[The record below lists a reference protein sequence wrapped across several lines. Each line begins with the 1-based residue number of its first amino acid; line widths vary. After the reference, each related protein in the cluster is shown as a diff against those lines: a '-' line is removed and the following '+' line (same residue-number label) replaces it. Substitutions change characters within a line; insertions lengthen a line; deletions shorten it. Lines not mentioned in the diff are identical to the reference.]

1 MVAGEQEMISIVDAA
16 TELCIQIR
24 TATPAGVTA
33 GFIKPHASTLGGQPH
48 RSSKASDA
56 GADDMHRAQFCFQ
69 TRPCR
74 NTSQS
79 LTGFD
84 TLTRVAGSRHPERN
98 RVESVEW

>member
-1 MVAGEQEMISIVDAA
+1 VVTGEQKVISIVDAA
-16 TELCIQIR
+16 AELCIQIR

-33 GFIKPHASTLGGQPH
+33 GFINPHAPTPGGQPDC
-48 RSSKASDA
+48 SSKASEA
-56 GADDMHRAQFCFQ
+56 GADDMHRAQRCPQ

-84 TLTRVAGSRHPERN
+84 TLTRIAGSRHPERS
-98 RVESVEW
+98 RAESVEW